1 MLRRNC
7 GDFLLDS
14 HPRMKWESVVLRKL
28 SAMPYADRSCDELA
42 SEFFDSLVT
51 RIDGSATERKGKG

>member
-1 MLRRNC
+1 
-7 GDFLLDS
+7 
-14 HPRMKWESVVLRKL
+14 MKWESVVLRKL

>member
-1 MLRRNC
+1 
-7 GDFLLDS
+7 
-14 HPRMKWESVVLRKL
+14 MKWESVVLRKL
-28 SAMPYADRSCDELA
+28 SEMPYADRSCDELA